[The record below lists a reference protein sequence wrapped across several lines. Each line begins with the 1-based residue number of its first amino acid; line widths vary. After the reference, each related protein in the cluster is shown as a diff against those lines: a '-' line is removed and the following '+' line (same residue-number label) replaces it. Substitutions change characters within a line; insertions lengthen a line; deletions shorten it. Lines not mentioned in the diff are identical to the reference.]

1 MCSSVDTRGES
12 ERDDKCGRVWY
23 SVTENR
29 EKWIEMNWN
38 EMCRSQ
44 YSYGYFSVD
53 AKDVLN
59 DGSQFEIV
67 DDRHKQTKCR
77 YELHGN

>member
-1 MCSSVDTRGES
+1 
-12 ERDDKCGRVWY
+12 
-23 SVTENR
+23 
-29 EKWIEMNWN
+29 
-38 EMCRSQ
+38 MCRSQ
-44 YSYGYFSVD
+44 YSYGYFWVD